1 MVAADE
7 LIDRC
12 RRGDEDAARVLYN
25 GYFDRLLPLAQS
37 RLSRQLSSRYDAED
51 IVQSVFCSFFA
62 RLKRD
67 WSGLHDHDALFRL
80 LVRMTVCKAL
90 KQAAHHT
97 ALKRHPRSEQS
108 ADRNGRQSYLDL
120 PASEPSPEMTAMF
133 LDHLEHLM
141 SRLTLTDRQVLNL
154 RMQGYTTG
162 EIALK
167 LNTYDRLIR
176 RIVERIRVV
185 ASLEGFSP

>member
-1 MVAADE
+1 MIAADE

-37 RLSRQLSSRYDAED
+37 RLSRRLASRYDAED
-51 IVQSVFCSFFA
+51 IVQSVFSSFFY
-62 RLKRD
+62 RLKKN
-67 WSGLHDHDALFRL
+67 WCGLHDHDALFRL

-90 KQAAHHT
+90 KQAAYHT
-97 ALKRHPRSEQS
+97 ALKRHPRFELGPDS
-108 ADRNGRQSYLDL
+108 NGRQAYLDL
-120 PASEPSPEMTAMF
+120 PAREPSPEMTAMF
-133 LDHLEHLM
+133 LDHVQHFL
-141 SRLTLTDRQVLNL
+141 SRLNRTDRQVLEL
-154 RMQGYTTG
+154 RMQGYSTG
-162 EIALK
+162 EIARK

-185 ASLEGFSP
+185 ASLEGFAP